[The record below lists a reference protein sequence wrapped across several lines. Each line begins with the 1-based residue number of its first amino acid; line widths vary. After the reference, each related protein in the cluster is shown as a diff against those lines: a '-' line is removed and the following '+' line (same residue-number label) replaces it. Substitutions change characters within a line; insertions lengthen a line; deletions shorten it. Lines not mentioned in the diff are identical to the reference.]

1 MGPAHDHGRFPANSA
16 QKCPRS
22 RRRSVSATE
31 LLQARFEAALMATYG
46 VPPLA
51 LVRGEGCKVWDAD
64 GREYTDLIAG
74 IAVSSLGHAHPA
86 VIEAVTRQVRAI
98 AHTSN
103 LFVHEGEIALAER
116 LLALLGADGRVFFT
130 NSGTEANEAALKLV
144 RRHQGPSR
152 PVIVAA
158 EGGFHGRT
166 MGSLALTGK
175 ESIRQPFG
183 PFGVEVRFVAY
194 GDADALTTAVGP
206 DCAAVFIEPC
216 QGEAGVVPAPAGYL
230 SAARRACD
238 EAGALLV
245 IDEIQSGIGRT
256 GAWFAHQADGVVPDV
271 ITLAKGLGG
280 GLPIGACIGLGAAGQ
295 ALRKGDHGSTFGGN
309 PVACAA
315 ALAVLATIE
324 SDDLLAHAAAV
335 GGQLAAGL
343 AGPVHPLL
351 SGVRGRGLW
360 LAAAL
365 TQPAAAEVEAACRQS
380 GFLVNAVQPD
390 AIRLA
395 PPLILSAGQA
405 EEFLMALPGI
415 LDQAAEAAGAGGP
428 AGPALTTTPPARE
441 A

>member
-1 MGPAHDHGRFPANSA
+1 
-16 QKCPRS
+16 
-22 RRRSVSATE
+22 VSGNEA
-31 LLQARFEAALMATYG
+31 LLARFEAVIMGTYG

-51 LVRGEGCKVWDAD
+51 LVRGEGCQVWDAD

-86 VIEAVTRQVRAI
+86 ITEAVATQVRAI

-103 LFVHEGEIALAER
+103 LFAHEGEVELAER

-130 NSGTEANEAALKLV
+130 NSGTEANEAALKLA

-158 EGGFHGRT
+158 DGGFHGRT

-175 ESIRQPFG
+175 EAIRQPFG
-183 PFGVEVRFVAY
+183 PFGVEVRFVPY
-194 GDADALTTAVGP
+194 GDSGALAEAVRP
-206 DCAAVFIEPC
+206 DCAALFIEPG

-238 EAGALLV
+238 AAGALLV

-256 GAWFAHQADGVVPDV
+256 GAWFAHQVDGVVPDV
-271 ITLAKGLGG
+271 LTLAKGLGG
-280 GLPIGACIGLGAAGQ
+280 GLPIGACIGLGAAGT

-324 SDDLLAHAAAV
+324 SDGLLARAAAT
-335 GGQLAAGL
+335 GGRLAAGL
-343 AGPVHPLL
+343 AASGHPLL
-351 SGVRGRGLW
+351 SGVRGLGLW
-360 LAAAL
+360 LAALLAR
-365 TQPAAAEVEAACRQS
+365 PAAAAVETACRRA

-395 PPLILSAGQA
+395 PPLILRADQA
-405 EEFLMALPGI
+405 EEFLSALPAI
-415 LDQAAEAAGAGGP
+415 LDQAAAGAAGPATGP
-428 AGPALTTTPPARE
+428 AGPGPARGGTALTTPTRE